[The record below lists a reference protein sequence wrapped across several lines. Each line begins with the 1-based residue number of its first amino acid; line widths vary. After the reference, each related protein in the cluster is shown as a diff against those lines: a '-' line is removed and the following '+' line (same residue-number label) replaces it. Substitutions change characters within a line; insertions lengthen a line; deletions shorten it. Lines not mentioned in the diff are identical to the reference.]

1 MIFLTD
7 DSKKVLNKTKD
18 KEGDTMA
25 VAKPNTR
32 AFTIREDKVEQL
44 TKKNNASKKTL
55 ERFRAHK
62 PKNGVVT
69 PTKGRNV

>member
-1 MIFLTD
+1 
-7 DSKKVLNKTKD
+7 
-18 KEGDTMA
+18 MA

-32 AFTIREDKVEQL
+32 AFTIREDKVEQFM
-44 TKKNNASKKTL
+44 KKNNASKKTL

>member
-1 MIFLTD
+1 
-7 DSKKVLNKTKD
+7 
-18 KEGDTMA
+18 MA

-32 AFTIREDKVEQL
+32 AFALREDKVEQFM
-44 TKKNNASKKTL
+44 KKNDASKKTL

>member
-1 MIFLTD
+1 MIFLAD
-7 DSKKVLNKTKD
+7 DSKKGLNKTKD
-18 KEGDTMA
+18 KEGNTMA

-32 AFTIREDKVEQL
+32 AFTLREDKVEQFM
-44 TKKNNASKKTL
+44 KKNDTSKKTL